1 LKQQPETVGCDNAY
15 DYRTKG
21 MDMNKLTIAL
31 ASAASLAIAACAEEP
46 AETAAYEDTAAA
58 DQMANAEAEAGT
70 VVEVAQGDETFST
83 LVSAVTA
90 AGLGE
95 TLSGDGP
102 FTVFAPT
109 NDAFAKIPE
118 ATLTELTTND
128 TETLGNILTYHVVE
142 GNVDAATLT
151 QAITDAGDAGYTI
164 TTVNGGTLTATVVD
178 GNVVLTDAAGG
189 TATVTATDVAASNG
203 VIHVI
208 DTVLMPQ

>member
-1 LKQQPETVGCDNAY
+1 
-15 DYRTKG
+15 
-21 MDMNKLTIAL
+21 MNKLTIAL
-31 ASAASLAIAACAEEP
+31 ASAASLAIVACAEEP
-46 AETAAYEDTAAA
+46 AENVAYEDAATA
-58 DQMANAEAEAGT
+58 DQMANAEAETGT

-90 AGLGE
+90 ADLGA

-128 TETLGNILTYHVVE
+128 TETLGNILTYHVVA
-142 GNVDAATLT
+142 GNVDAATLL
-151 QAITDAGDAGYTI
+151 QAIEGAGADGYSVE
-164 TTVNGGTLTATVVD
+164 TVNGGTLTATVVD

>member
-1 LKQQPETVGCDNAY
+1 
-15 DYRTKG
+15 
-21 MDMNKLTIAL
+21 MNKLTIAL
-31 ASAASLAIAACAEEP
+31 ASAASLAIVACAEEP
-46 AETAAYEDTAAA
+46 AENVAYEDASTA
-58 DQMANAEAEAGT
+58 DQMANAEAETGT

-90 AGLGE
+90 ADLGA

-128 TETLGNILTYHVVE
+128 TETLGNILTYHVVA
-142 GNVDAATLT
+142 GNVDAATLL
-151 QAITDAGDAGYTI
+151 QAIEGAGADGYSI
-164 TTVNGGTLTATVVD
+164 ETVNGGTLTATVVD

>member
-1 LKQQPETVGCDNAY
+1 
-15 DYRTKG
+15 
-21 MDMNKLTIAL
+21 MNKLTIAL
-31 ASAASLAIAACAEEP
+31 ASAASLAIVACAEEP
-46 AETAAYEDTAAA
+46 AENVAYEDAATA
-58 DQMANAEAEAGT
+58 DQMANAEAETGT

-90 AGLGE
+90 ADLGA

-128 TETLGNILTYHVVE
+128 TETLGNILTYHVGE
-142 GNVDAATLT
+142 CNVDAATLT
-151 QAITDAGDAGYTI
+151 QAITDAGDDGYTI

>member
-1 LKQQPETVGCDNAY
+1 
-15 DYRTKG
+15 
-21 MDMNKLTIAL
+21 MNKLTLAL
-31 ASAASLAIAACAEEP
+31 ASTASLALAACAETPPESD
-46 AETAAYEDTAAA
+46 TYEEAAAA
-58 DQMANAEAEAGT
+58 DQMANAEAMAPGT

-95 TLSGDGP
+95 TLSGEGP
-102 FTVFAPT
+102 YTVFAPT

-128 TETLGNILTYHVVE
+128 TETLSTILTYHVVE

-151 QAITDAGDAGYTI
+151 QAIADAGEGGYTI

-178 GNVVLTDAAGG
+178 GDVVLTDAAGG
-189 TATVTATDVAASNG
+189 TSTVTATDVAASNG

>member
-1 LKQQPETVGCDNAY
+1 
-15 DYRTKG
+15 
-21 MDMNKLTIAL
+21 MNKLTIAL

-46 AETAAYEDTAAA
+46 AETAAYEDTATA

-70 VVEVAQGDETFST
+70 VVEVAQDDETFST

-109 NDAFAKIPE
+109 NDAFAKIPQ

>member
-1 LKQQPETVGCDNAY
+1 
-15 DYRTKG
+15 
-21 MDMNKLTIAL
+21 MNKLTLAL
-31 ASAASLAIAACAEEP
+31 ASTASLALAACAETPPESD
-46 AETAAYEDTAAA
+46 TYEEAAAA
-58 DQMANAEAEAGT
+58 DQMANAEAMAPGT
-70 VVEVAQGDETFST
+70 VVEVAEGDETFST

-95 TLSGDGP
+95 TLSGEGP
-102 FTVFAPT
+102 YTVFAPT

-128 TETLGNILTYHVVE
+128 TETLSTILTYHVVE

-151 QAITDAGDAGYTI
+151 QAIADAGEGGYTI

-178 GNVVLTDAAGG
+178 GDVVLTDAAGG
-189 TATVTATDVAASNG
+189 TSTVTATDVAASNG

>member
-1 LKQQPETVGCDNAY
+1 MLF
-15 DYRTKG
+15 R
-21 MDMNKLTIAL
+21 
-31 ASAASLAIAACAEEP
+31 S
-46 AETAAYEDTAAA
+46 
-58 DQMANAEAEAGT
+58 
-70 VVEVAQGDETFST
+70 
-83 LVSAVTA
+83 VTA
-90 AGLGE
+90 ADLGA

-128 TETLGNILTYHVVE
+128 TETLGNILTYHVVA
-142 GNVDAATLT
+142 GNVDAATLL
-151 QAITDAGDAGYTI
+151 QAIEGAGADGYSI
-164 TTVNGGTLTATVVD
+164 ETVNGGTLTATVVD

-208 DTVLMPQ
+208 DTVLMPE